1 MTQPATTATTATKQ
15 PAPARPRLSLAS
27 VQRATASTPKPHRIV
42 LYGVEG
48 IGKTT
53 FAALAPRPIFI
64 GPEDGAG
71 AITFDRFPRPERWS
85 DILDAVEVLTAED
98 HPYQTLALDS
108 LDWAEPL
115 IWAHCCERDG
125 KASIESYGYGKGYVE
140 ALTEVRLFLSA
151 LERLQSKRGMHVVLI
166 AHAHLKMLKNP
177 GGDDY
182 ERWTLKLN
190 EKAGGA
196 VREWAETVL
205 FANHETFTKDNANE
219 RKIGFST
226 GRRLLYTTKTA
237 SHEAKNR
244 FALPEELELSWDA
257 FHRTVERNRSA
268 ADDIRRMLAG
278 EPERLKGFEAWL
290 PRPIHELVAMRDRMA
305 TTPKPEASK

>member
-1 MTQPATTATTATKQ
+1 MTQPATTATKQ
-15 PAPARPRLSLAS
+15 PQQPPRRLSLAS
-27 VQRATASTPKPHRIV
+27 VQRSASTPRPHRVV

-48 IGKTT
+48 VGKTT
-53 FAALAPRPIFI
+53 FGATAPRPIFI
-64 GPEDGAG
+64 GTEDGSG
-71 AITFDRFPRPERWS
+71 ALSVDRFPRPERWS
-85 DILDAVEVLTAED
+85 DIHEALDVLTLET
-98 HPYQTLALDS
+98 HQYETLVLDS

-125 KASIESYGYGKGYVE
+125 KASIEAYGYGKGYNE
-140 ALTEVRLFLSA
+140 ALSEGRLFLSG
-151 LERLQSKRGMHVVLI
+151 LERLQAKRAMNVIII
-166 AHAHLKMLKNP
+166 AHGHLKMLKNP
-177 GGDDY
+177 AGDDF
-182 ERWTLKLN
+182 ERWTLKVN
-190 EKAGGA
+190 EKLGGA

-205 FANHETFTKDNANE
+205 FANFETYTKENAND

-237 SHEAKNR
+237 AYEAKNR

-257 FHRTVERNRSA
+257 YAKAVERNRSA

-290 PRPIHELVAMRDRMA
+290 PRPIHELVAMRDLMA